1 MAQNT
6 SGEKKRWRISRCF
19 EGTRT
24 PEDLLKALIRAHR
37 A

>member
-6 SGEKKRWRISRCF
+6 PGEKTHWRIARCF